1 MNTKFFRGDFMAKS
15 NNRNKNVLYK
25 EEKCDSESPS
35 KDVEFYK
42 SRIDELED
50 EIKMLKKLV
59 KKREKYEELLKE
71 KEKIVNSRL
80 KGRKR

>member
-1 MNTKFFRGDFMAKS
+1 MG
-15 NNRNKNVLYK
+15 KNSDREK
-25 EEKCDSESPS
+25 NMRPEEENYVSESPS
-35 KDVEFYK
+35 KDVDFYK
-42 SRIDELED
+42 KRIDELED

-71 KEKIVNSRL
+71 KEKLVNNRL

>member
-1 MNTKFFRGDFMAKS
+1 MGKS
-15 NNRNKNVLYK
+15 NNRDKNIKY
-25 EEKCDSESPS
+25 EGEKYDSGSPS

-50 EIKMLKKLV
+50 EIKTLKKLV

-80 KGRKR
+80 KERKR

>member
-1 MNTKFFRGDFMAKS
+1 MGKGNYHDKKT
-15 NNRNKNVLYK
+15 LPE
-25 EEKCDSESPS
+25 EEKYYSEPSS
-35 KDVEFYK
+35 KDVDFYK
-42 SRIDELED
+42 RRIDELED

-80 KGRKR
+80 KERKR